1 MLHRKTCSPSVSI
14 LVLAFVF
21 CAVPLFAAPAT
32 AVADQNGD
40 RLSRGIRAH
49 NAINGGDDSQ
59 IEAALSLLG
68 SDGWDRPNLALA
80 YHGSVLT
87 LEAARAK
94 KEGKL
99 MEALGLI
106 DRGTKEIDEAL
117 RRDPT
122 MVDLRI
128 LRMENSIALIESSPV
143 DRKKEASEDIDFLRE
158 QWNSLGAEWK
168 ATVELDSGRLALANK
183 HINEA
188 LSSWRKAELAAP
200 GSEAANRAKKLL
212 ARYGD

>member
-1 MLHRKTCSPSVSI
+1 MLHRTTRRIAFHI
-14 LVLAFVF
+14 LALAFF
-21 CAVPLFAAPAT
+21 FAALPLFAAPA
-32 AVADQNGD
+32 AVDQGGD
-40 RLSRGIRAH
+40 RLARGIQMH
-49 NAINGGDDSQ
+49 NAINAGDDSQ

-87 LEAARAK
+87 LEAAKAK

-99 MEALGLI
+99 LTALGLLNA
-106 DRGTKEIDEAL
+106 GVKEIDEAL

-122 MVDLRI
+122 MVELHI
-128 LRMENSIALIESSPV
+128 LRMENSMALVETSPV
-143 DRKKEASEDIDFLRE
+143 NRKKEAGEDIDFLRG

-188 LSSWRKAELAAP
+188 LSSWRKATQEAP
-200 GSEAANRAKKLL
+200 LSDAANRAKKLL
-212 ARYGD
+212 ERYGD

>member
-1 MLHRKTCSPSVSI
+1 
-14 LVLAFVF
+14 LAFVF
-21 CAVPLFAAPAT
+21 GTAPLFAIP
-32 AVADQNGD
+32 VAAGQNGD
-40 RLSRGIRAH
+40 RLARGIRAH
-49 NAINGGDDSQ
+49 NAINAGDDSQ

-87 LEAARAK
+87 LEASKAK

-99 MEALGLI
+99 MEALSLI
-106 DRGTKEIDEAL
+106 DKGTKEIDEAL

-122 MVDLRI
+122 MVELHI
-128 LRMENSIALIESSPV
+128 LRMENSMALVESSPV
-143 DRKKEASEDIDFLRE
+143 DRKKEASEDLDFLRG
-158 QWNSLGAEWK
+158 QWDSLGAEWK

-188 LSSWRKAELAAP
+188 LSSWRKATQEAP
-200 GSEAANRAKKLL
+200 LSDAANRAKKLL

>member
-1 MLHRKTCSPSVSI
+1 MLRHTTRTIPVSI
-14 LVLAFVF
+14 LALAFVF
-21 CAVPLFAAPAT
+21 GTAPLFAIPVA
-32 AVADQNGD
+32 ADQNGD
-40 RLSRGIRAH
+40 RLARGIRAH
-49 NAINGGDDSQ
+49 NAINAGDDSQ

-68 SDGWDRPNLALA
+68 PDGWDRPNLALA

-99 MEALGLI
+99 MEALGLL
-106 DRGTKEIDEAL
+106 DSGTKEIDEAL
-117 RRDPT
+117 RRDPA
-122 MVDLRI
+122 MIDLRI
-128 LRMENSIALIESSPV
+128 LRMENSMALVEGSPV
-143 DRKKEASEDIDFLRE
+143 DRKKEASEDIDFLRG

-183 HINEA
+183 RINEA
-188 LSSWRKAELAAP
+188 LSSWRKATQEAP
-200 GSEAANRAKKLL
+200 DSDAANRARKLL